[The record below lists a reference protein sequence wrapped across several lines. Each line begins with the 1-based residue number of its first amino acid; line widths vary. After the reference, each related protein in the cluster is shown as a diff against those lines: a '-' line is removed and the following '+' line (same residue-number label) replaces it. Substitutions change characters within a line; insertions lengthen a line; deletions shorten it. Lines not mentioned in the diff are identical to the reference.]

1 MYFYYADYDFSS
13 VFKIYLL
20 ERFHK
25 EGTFIFYK
33 KLGFKRPVVV
43 QFFQFRTV
51 YKPKNGKTHL
61 QKAAKTR
68 FHFVFFTKTAFRN

>member
-25 EGTFIFYK
+25 EGTFIFSK
-33 KLGFKRPVVV
+33 KRGFKHPAVV

-51 YKPKNGKTHL
+51 YRTQSGETHL
-61 QKAAKTR
+61 QKTAKTR
-68 FHFVFFTKTAFRN
+68 FHFVFFSKTAFRN

>member
-25 EGTFIFYK
+25 EGTFIFSK
-33 KLGFKRPVVV
+33 KRGFKHPAVV
-43 QFFQFRTV
+43 QCLEFRAV
-51 YKPKNGKTHL
+51 LKINNWKTHL